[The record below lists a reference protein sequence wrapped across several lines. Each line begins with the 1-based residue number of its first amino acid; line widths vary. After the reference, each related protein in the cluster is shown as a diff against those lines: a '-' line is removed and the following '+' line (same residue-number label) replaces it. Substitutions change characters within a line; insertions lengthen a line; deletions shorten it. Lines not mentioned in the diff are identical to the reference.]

1 MHILLAKFFPYV
13 YLADNGEEG
22 YAAYRCHRPDIIVTD
37 INMPAMGGFEMA
49 QKIKKDEPEAKIIIV
64 SALEERQYLYQ
75 AINIGIFRY
84 LSKPARV
91 PALIEALCDAA
102 SAIEHEKNTKIME
115 GRLKDIFNY
124 QNNLLAMVQDG
135 VPILVNRQFLD
146 FFGVS
151 NLENFMEERMGL
163 DPLLLEHKGFLFS
176 AGESRWYDEALK
188 NPGKLFHTKMTNY
201 NGEIRHLILKLRTVP
216 EKENCAILSFDD
228 ITELNLLTIFDSKA
242 VQNDKKNQDRYA
254 VIKLMKVVKDN
265 NAEVKLHDFYR
276 GLTIVNS
283 AVLVKIDE
291 NEIVLKTTYSQLKAI
306 KLSKQ
311 MTISSELFP
320 YSVICRSVKAI
331 DFDEQ
336 TVTFFQMEFS
346 QKRADKRASIR
357 LEPDPK
363 QHSVT
368 LFYRDIKYFGQTRIV
383 DLSICSAKIEIDAF
397 PAGLAVNELVKIAIV
412 LFSDKQPS
420 NILITATVHRIDH
433 NPQNYHIILL
443 FDLQGQ
449 NLQKLTG
456 YLSMR
461 QMELIREFK
470 AL

>member
-13 YLADNGEEG
+13 YLADNGAEG

-37 INMPAMGGFEMA
+37 INMSVMDGLEMA

-64 SALEERQYLYQ
+64 SALDEKKYFQK

-84 LSKPARV
+84 LSKPVRV
-91 PALIEALCDAA
+91 PVLIEALCDAA
-102 SAIEHEKNTKIME
+102 SAIEHEKNIKIME
-115 GRLKDIFNY
+115 GRFKDIFNY

-135 VPILVNRQFLD
+135 TPILVNRQFLD

-151 NLENFMEERMGL
+151 NLENFMEEHMGL
-163 DPLLLEHKGFLFS
+163 DPLLLEHNGFLFS
-176 AGESRWYDEALK
+176 VGENRWYDEVLK
-188 NPGKLFHTKMTNY
+188 TPGKLFHTKMVNH
-201 NGEIRHLILKLRTVP
+201 NGEIRHLILNLRTVP
-216 EKENCAILSFDD
+216 EKENCAILSFND
-228 ITELNLLTIFDSKA
+228 ITDLNLLTIFDSNA
-242 VQNDKKNQDRYA
+242 VLSDKKNQDRYA
-254 VIKLMKVVKDN
+254 VMKLMNVVKDN

-276 GLTIVNS
+276 GLTIVNG

-311 MTISSELFP
+311 GTISSEIFP
-320 YSVICRSVKAI
+320 YSVICRAVKAI
-331 DFDEQ
+331 DFDKQ
-336 TVTFFQMEFS
+336 TVTFSQMEFTPES
-346 QKRADKRASIR
+346 ADKRTYIR
-357 LEPDPK
+357 LEPDPA
-363 QHSVT
+363 QNSVT
-368 LFYRDIKYFGQTRIV
+368 FFYRDIKYFGQTRIV
-383 DLSICSAKIEIDAF
+383 DLSIRSVKIEIDAL

-420 NILITATVHRIDH
+420 NILTTATVYRIDH
-433 NPQNYHIILL
+433 NPQNYHIVLL
-443 FDLQGQ
+443 FDLPDQ
-449 NLQKLTG
+449 NLQKLTA

-470 AL
+470 DL